1 MSSRLKYVKRATAA
15 VVAVPL
21 ELETD
26 GFTYEKWG
34 SVQRCKAGDWVVNNG
49 GDIYTVDRQTFER
62 T

>member
-1 MSSRLKYVKRATAA
+1 MP

-62 T
+62 TYR